1 MVLKT
6 PHTIT
11 LIYGDE
17 PVKRYNP
24 KTGLYEAESE
34 ETYKKVPCLFNFISQ
49 EQVFRDYGSKHEKM
63 AIVRF
68 NQEQQPFIRA
78 IYQGVKYKP
87 YDQIDA
93 PIKGAVR
100 LVKVVE

>member
-1 MVLKT
+1 MKT

-11 LIYGDE
+11 LIYGE
-17 PVKRYNP
+17 TPRKEYNP
-24 KTGLYEAESE
+24 KTGEYEQVGEVTE
-34 ETYKKVPCLFNFISQ
+34 KEVPCLFNFISQ

-87 YDQIDA
+87 YDRIDA